1 MLTEIADWRGQ
12 GFKLLKGPCGQP
24 AGRDARK
31 ESENHCEKTAGTEG
45 DVWPGTAN
53 QKARD
58 PSKLG
63 HQLAFPGGRH
73 LSAGHTPGHL
83 SLPRSC
89 AGRTAPLE
97 ILVLSRDTNWSPLAV
112 PWWMGAEVR
121 WGSITYRHT
130 DTGQLT
136 WVFRGH
142 CRSTGVL
149 STTPQTP
156 QSAEQAHSF
165 EILLLS
171 VTETDHLFRK
181 YDKRTN

>member
-97 ILVLSRDTNWSPLAV
+97 SPTCLHPQPLGLWAPSSLFGSRQSVLLDRVQKCRAIPMQGSLLILPSKQQP
-112 PWWMGAEVR
+112 
-121 WGSITYRHT
+121 
-130 DTGQLT
+130 
-136 WVFRGH
+136 
-142 CRSTGVL
+142 
-149 STTPQTP
+149 
-156 QSAEQAHSF
+156 
-165 EILLLS
+165 LLS
-171 VTETDHLFRK
+171 QTLFCVLFEMFQVRVLQLPTG
-181 YDKRTN
+181 RNTF